1 MQRIN
6 RDSCIESHLI
16 NIRNTLNK
24 ITGVANP
31 DQIIGLLRQAFTSGM
46 AYILGGGKKKK
57 PKPKAILHM
66 QEGTLQYYAMK
77 KSSQLW
83 QPRAIIYVF

>member
-16 NIRNTLNK
+16 NTRNTLNK

-46 AYILGGGKKKK
+46 AYIHGGGKKKTPNQK
-57 PKPKAILHM
+57 QFYTCRRELCSITQCKNPL
-66 QEGTLQYYAMK
+66 
-77 KSSQLW
+77 SSGSREQ
-83 QPRAIIYVF
+83 